1 MGYSNY
7 NLKQQYLQHSV
18 MTASPSELVVML
30 YDACIKNLKL
40 ADISLTERN
49 DKDGANTYFI
59 KSQKIIM
66 ELVNSLDTSFPISE
80 QLLEIYDFLLKSIRE
95 MNIKKNV
102 DSLPGILDILTS
114 MRDTWEAAAKSLS
127 RGTSEVG

>member
-1 MGYSNY
+1 MEYSKH

-18 MTASPSELVVML
+18 MTASPSELLIML

-40 ADISLTERN
+40 ADIYLSERN
-49 DKDGANTYFI
+49 DKDAANTHFL
-59 KSQKIIM
+59 KAQKIIM

-80 QLLEIYDFLLKSIRE
+80 NLLEIYNFLLRSIRD

-102 DSLPGILDILTS
+102 DELPQILDILTS
-114 MRDTWEAAAKSLS
+114 MRDTWEAASKSQTGGS
-127 RGTSEVG
+127 SVVG